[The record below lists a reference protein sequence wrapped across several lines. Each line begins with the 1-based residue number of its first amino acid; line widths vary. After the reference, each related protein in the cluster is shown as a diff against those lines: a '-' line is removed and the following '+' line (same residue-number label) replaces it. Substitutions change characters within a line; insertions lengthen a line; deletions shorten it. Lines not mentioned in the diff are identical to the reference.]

1 MPSKKDQWI
10 SGREAAEL
18 LTEQSGHKVDPSYVR
33 MLAREGK
40 IKTRAVDK
48 RTNEYLKEDVLRRKV
63 KQKKSKSVSKLP
75 ETIAENQA
83 SDEAA

>member
-1 MPSKKDQWI
+1 MPNKKDQWI
-10 SGREAAEL
+10 SGREAADL
-18 LTEQSGHKVDPSYVR
+18 LTELSGHKVDPSYVR

-63 KQKKSKSVSKLP
+63 KAKKTSVSKTP
-75 ETIAENQA
+75 EITVESQPLDDVA
-83 SDEAA
+83 

>member
-48 RTNEYLKEDVLRRKV
+48 RTNQYLKEDILGRIV
-63 KQKKSKSVSKLP
+63 KPKRKSVPKSPEIIQLP
-75 ETIAENQA
+75 LE
-83 SDEAA
+83 DAA